1 MRNLLYPLLLILAL
15 LSACGQSDQ
24 NQPTKIFLSEHASS
38 LVSNDE
44 VLIQFRIEARGKDSN
59 KLRESVD
66 KMSKNIIRA
75 LSKENGVS
83 ITTTGRRTDPT
94 YGKGKNGQ
102 ERNGW
107 MVSQMSSISSNKL
120 DAVPHW
126 LEAIEAEGALLKG
139 LQFKVSDELRKR
151 TQAMLRLQAI
161 SQFQQQAA
169 DVAKA
174 MSATGYQVTQLQTSG
189 AFPEPMLQQR
199 SAVPM
204 MMRAESLPVLEAGES
219 RIRVDVSGE
228 IEISKTE
235 FPVSQAR

>member
-1 MRNLLYPLLLILAL
+1 MRYTLSSLLLSLAL
-15 LSACGQSDQ
+15 LTACGQS
-24 NQPTKIFLSEHASS
+24 NNHEPTKILLSEQAST

-44 VLIQFRIEARGKDSN
+44 VLIQFRVEARGTDSN

-75 LSKENGVS
+75 LSQENGVS
-83 ITTTGRRTDPT
+83 ITTTSRRTDPT

-107 MVSQMSSISSNKL
+107 MVSQMSSITSNKL

-126 LEAIEAEGALLKG
+126 LEAIEAEGALLQG
-139 LQFKVSDELRKR
+139 LQFKVSDELHKR

-174 MSATGYQVTQLQTSG
+174 MSASSYQVNQLQTSG
-189 AFPEPMLQQR
+189 TFLEPIMQQR
-199 SAVPM
+199 SAAPM

-228 IEISKTE
+228 IEISKTA
-235 FPVSQAR
+235 FPVSQVR